1 MAIRGEREKSL
12 TKMPLLL
19 PPAAFFA
26 SGLAKRPS
34 SSLSRCRVMGR
45 DEQSETRGSQS
56 EEEREQGGRRGGSKP
71 TLSLSGWDGDPIRS
85 VQRTHNEV

>member
-1 MAIRGEREKSL
+1 MAIRGKGERRKSL

-34 SSLSRCRVMGR
+34 SSLSRSRVMGR
-45 DEQSETRGSQS
+45 DEQSETRGSRS
-56 EEEREQGGRRGGSKP
+56 EERGNKAEGEEEANTLTFRLGWGPDPVGGAEEP
-71 TLSLSGWDGDPIRS
+71 
-85 VQRTHNEV
+85 